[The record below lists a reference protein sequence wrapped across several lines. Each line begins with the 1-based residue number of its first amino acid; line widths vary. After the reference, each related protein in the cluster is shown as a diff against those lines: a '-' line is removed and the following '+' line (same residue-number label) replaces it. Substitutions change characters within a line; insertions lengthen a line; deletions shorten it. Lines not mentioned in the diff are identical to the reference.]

1 MSALN
6 PATELAMIEQSTLTS
21 QQKAEVKKRAMNT
34 LDFIDIGIK
43 RYANELEGPLDILS
57 DKSVFP
63 DLNSQ
68 VNFWEKLGRMDR
80 SELQVTNYFLRKG
93 QNARMV
99 AYVEAPRER
108 GLGKEEDEETRV
120 KTRSEIFDEHVLKK
134 ALDPAKKVAKYGFVA
149 IAVVAGV
156 MHNEALKATVDIVQ
170 KHMDWIAIGATTLMG
185 LKTFTNRI
193 NTNTFYNF
201 NIRSDIAS
209 GKRENRNREWQTILD
224 NAENIPQKV
233 RQVLIALPKSEL
245 YDLLEI
251 KDDKIREKQIATR
264 VREFNPEKHTLQTF
278 FNKMNIAFMAD
289 TEKYVVQSIRKIGEI
304 TGVQGL
310 TDYKKDVYHTE
321 QDKKDDVAT
330 IKNRIEEMRMIATQ
344 NTINSQM
351 KIK

>member
-6 PATELAMIEQSTLTS
+6 PATELAMIEESNLTS
-21 QQKAEVKKRAMNT
+21 KQKADVKKRAMNA

-93 QNARMV
+93 QHARMV
-99 AYVEAPRER
+99 SYVEAPRER
-108 GLGKEEDEETRV
+108 GLGKEEEESRI

-149 IAVVAGV
+149 MAVVAGV
-156 MHNEALKATVDIVQ
+156 LHNEALKASVDIVQ
-170 KHMDWIAIGATTLMG
+170 KHMDWIAIGATTLLG

-201 NIRSDIAS
+201 NIRSDISS
-209 GKRENRNREWQTILD
+209 GNRENRNRNWQTILD

-233 RQVLIALPKSEL
+233 RQVLIAIPKKEL

-251 KDDKIREKQIATR
+251 EDDKSREKQIALK
-264 VREFNPEKHTLQTF
+264 VREFNPEKHTLQSF
-278 FNKMNIAFMAD
+278 FNKMNIALMSD
-289 TEKYVVQSIRKIGEI
+289 TEKYVVQSIRKIGEV
-304 TGVQGL
+304 TGIQGL
-310 TDYKKDVYHTE
+310 TEYKKDVYHTE
-321 QDKKDDVAT
+321 QDKKEDVAT
-330 IKNRIEEMRMIATQ
+330 IKSRIEEMRMIATQ